1 MTTMTFLEAG
11 TWTLDPAHS
20 QVSFRVRHLMAA
32 KVRGSFGKFAGSI
45 EAGDSLE
52 TSSVSVTI
60 EAASID
66 TGVSDRDAHLRS
78 GDFLDVENFETISF
92 SSSEVR
98 ETSSGFEVDGELT
111 IRGVTRP
118 VTLEAEFSGVVADPW
133 GNGKAIFSATTK
145 INREDWG
152 LTWNAA
158 LETGGVLVGKE
169 VTIEVEA
176 QAVRAG

>member
-1 MTTMTFLEAG
+1 MTTTMTFLEAG

-32 KVRGSFGKFAGSI
+32 KVRGSFKDFKGSI
-45 EAGDSLE
+45 EAGDTLE

-60 EAASID
+60 DAASID
-66 TGVSDRDAHLRS
+66 TGVADRDAHLRS
-78 GDFLDVENFETISF
+78 GDFLDVENFETLSF

-98 ETSSGFEVDGELT
+98 DTSNGFEVDGELT

-118 VTLEAEFSGVVADPW
+118 VTLDAEFSGIVADPW
-133 GNGKAIFSATTK
+133 GNEKAIFSATTK

-169 VTIEVEA
+169 VTIEIEA
-176 QAVRAG
+176 QAVRA